1 MFGFTPLA
9 TTTLASS
16 QAGISADIIVPGV
29 SASGAINNVTIHVS
43 TVLTGVSCVGT
54 ISSIAIDGFE
64 IGLSERLNSVSATG
78 TVNTITVNISEKI
91 SSVTSTGI
99 ATGGTYSGKA
109 STILTGV
116 SATGYTEPVSAGG
129 FEIDISENLLSVV
142 AVGQVS
148 GITVNIVERVDSVTA
163 TGIVNSVGVSST
175 VTSGS
180 VYATGYVNN
189 VVEHIVE
196 RLVSVGSIASI
207 GVVSYRLSATVIPIT
222 PAMILHYGVPIATG
236 ILFDYESIK
245 DSYDRSRTIYLN
257 AEQTNQV
264 VVIMP
269 GQSTTIYLNAQDRN
283 TTVKIAA

>member
-1 MFGFTPLA
+1 M
-9 TTTLASS
+9 
-16 QAGISADIIVPGV
+16 
-29 SASGAINNVTIHVS
+29 
-43 TVLTGVSCVGT
+43 TGVSCVGT

-99 ATGGTYSGKA
+99 VTGGTYSGKA

-148 GITVNIVERVDSVTA
+148 GITVNIVERLGSVTA

-196 RLVSVGSIASI
+196 KLVSVGSIASI